1 MTYRDISYVDLTNDI
16 RTYIDHV
23 NYHSDDTD
31 PDYQEQLADE
41 RRYIHHSLR
50 LFRNHASLDDHN
62 TSLIMLAIVRNRIYR
77 YVAMALQAG
86 ADFNIT
92 EAARLLNFIEHYAHT
107 TQVKISIAQKA

>member
-1 MTYRDISYVDLTNDI
+1 MTYQDISYVDLTNDI
-16 RTYIDHV
+16 RNYVDHV
-23 NYHSDDTD
+23 NYHTDDTD

-41 RRYIHHSLR
+41 RRYIHHSVR

-86 ADFNIT
+86 ADFNVT
-92 EAARLLNFIEHYAHT
+92 EAARLLNFIEQYAHN